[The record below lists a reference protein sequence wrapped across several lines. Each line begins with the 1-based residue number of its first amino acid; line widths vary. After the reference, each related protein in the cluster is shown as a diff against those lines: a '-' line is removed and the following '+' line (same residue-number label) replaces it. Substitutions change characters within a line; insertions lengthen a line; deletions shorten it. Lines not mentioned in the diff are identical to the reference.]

1 MGRALHLRQD
11 RRISLTGDAH
21 EALYAFCVSLWVACE
36 IMLNTTAAG
45 LLPFHMLT
53 NVALVLALYGEVIF
67 GDRSRRTIAAGAA
80 LLILAYMLKRVDQG
94 YIGRIALLVWC
105 GRDLDV
111 RRLLKTCCVVE
122 GIMLVGV
129 VIACGFGAIGNVGV
143 ARLDGSMRESLGFY
157 YVTFLSHY
165 FLNFALMWI
174 YLRKDRLRW
183 YEVAALLA
191 INIAIYSATGSR
203 NSFIL
208 VCAALALAFY
218 ALVLKRGVPQGK
230 AAEFVL
236 MHSYVLCAALVI
248 VSMLVIGAQSPLGAL
263 LDKALS
269 GRLTLSQRA
278 LDTYG
283 ITPVGTAPHWVYSNE
298 VRSGLYAGDE
308 YFYVDSSYVQILIC
322 CGVVVFALI
331 LLWFTLTL
339 VRAYKGGDSL
349 LCWVFLAFAIHS
361 ALDPQMMK
369 LDYCCFLL
377 CLGPT
382 IKAPLPVATADGQTA
397 PAAHALPAEPIPVA
411 MVARSLLH
419 YFAPILIGAALGA
432 AGLGYA
438 ATLRAP
444 TYSASASIVVV
455 PSPKTDAT
463 REDAAVMLS
472 DQYRMRKY
480 LAQEVGE
487 DAIEG
492 TSVSSGY
499 VRGTDKV
506 WVTVEGGDADR
517 VGKTLDALLE
527 VGEQVAL
534 SKHRYL
540 KFYPVGDVTT
550 SVDSA
555 SMPAYAALG
564 GAVGAAAAFALC
576 VIVRGYYWPDGK
588 KLHRGAAA

>member
-1 MGRALHLRQD
+1 MGQALHLRQD
-11 RRISLTGDAH
+11 LRVSFAADAH
-21 EALYAFCVSLWVACE
+21 GLLYAFCVSLWVACE

-45 LLPFHMLT
+45 LLPFHLLT
-53 NVALVLALYGEVIF
+53 NVALVLALYGEVLF
-67 GDRSRRTIAAGAA
+67 GDRSRRTIVTGAA
-80 LLILAYMLKRVDQG
+80 LLVLAYMLKRVDQG

-105 GRDLDV
+105 GRDLDM

-122 GIMLVGV
+122 GAMLAGV
-129 VIACGFGAIGNVGV
+129 VLACKIGVIDNMAF
-143 ARLDGSMRESLGFY
+143 ARANGSMRETLGFS

-165 FLNFALMWI
+165 YLNFVLMWV
-174 YLRKDRLRW
+174 YLRRDGLRW
-183 YEVAALLA
+183 YEVVGLLM
-191 INIAIYSATGSR
+191 INFAIYSATGSR

-208 VCAALALAFY
+208 VCVALAFAFY
-218 ALVLKRGVPQGK
+218 ALVLDKEVPHGK
-230 AAEFVL
+230 VAGFVL
-236 MHSYVLCAALVI
+236 THSYVLCAALAV
-248 VSMLVIGAQSPLGAL
+248 VSMLVTGAQSPLGTL
-263 LDKALS
+263 LDRMLS
-269 GRLTLSQRA
+269 GRLMLSQRA
-278 LDTYG
+278 LDAYG
-283 ITPVGTAPHWVYSNE
+283 ITPFGTAPHWVYSNE

-322 CGVVVFALI
+322 CGVVMFALI
-331 LLWFTLTL
+331 LAWFTVTL
-339 VRAYKGGDSL
+339 VRAYQGGDRL

-361 ALDPQMMK
+361 VLDPQMMK

-382 IKAPLPVATADGQTA
+382 LKAPLPVATTDGQT
-397 PAAHALPAEPIPVA
+397 EPIPVA
-411 MVARSLLH
+411 MVARSLVH
-419 YFAPILIGAALGA
+419 YFVPVLIGAALGA

-438 ATLRAP
+438 ATLWAP
-444 TYSASASIVVV
+444 TYSASATIVVV

-463 REDAAVMLS
+463 REAAAVMLS
-472 DQYRMRKY
+472 DQYRMREY
-480 LAQEVGE
+480 LIQEAGE
-487 DAIEG
+487 DTIEG

-499 VRGTDKV
+499 LRGTDRV
-506 WVTVEGGDADR
+506 WVTVEGKDADR
-517 VGKTLDALLE
+517 AEETLDALLR
-527 VGEQVAL
+527 VGKRVAL